1 MCADVQPPIRPER
14 EAGGLD
20 QLGAT
25 AALRNENGTA
35 LPGRRQRGARDTVV
49 AHDGVVAVA
58 VDVQVAVWAE
68 DEADARRGQPAA
80 PGRHEVSAGLTRARQ
95 RRTRL
100 PVKADDTVGLVAAGV
115 EIAVR
120 AEDDGCEIAQPR
132 QRSEDDQE
140 GPASYANPQD

>member
-1 MCADVQPPIRPER
+1 MTTGRLLPGVILSSCHLVRIPHSPASPCVAR

-95 RRTRL
+95 R
-100 PVKADDTVGLVAAGV
+100 
-115 EIAVR
+115 
-120 AEDDGCEIAQPR
+120 
-132 QRSEDDQE
+132 
-140 GPASYANPQD
+140 